1 MKVMKSL
8 GLDQELAQRF
18 KTFPNGA
25 IAMEQLS
32 LDPNSDV
39 IGGTQTTEI
48 NISPGVKLIGLL
60 PNEIALNTD
69 YTLGICAHAKNADL
83 AKKLAQVLVGEQS
96 IHIRKSIGYIT
107 S

>member
-32 LDPNSDV
+32 LDPNTEV

-48 NISPGVKLIGLL
+48 NISPGVQLIGLL
-60 PNEIALNTD
+60 PQEIGLNTD
-69 YTLGICAHAKNADL
+69 YTLGICTNSKNPAL
-83 AKKLAQVLVGEQS
+83 AKKLAQVLVGEES
-96 IHIRKSIGYIT
+96 IQIRKSIGYIT
-107 S
+107 A

>member
-32 LDPNSDV
+32 LDPNTEV

-60 PNEIALNTD
+60 PNEVALNTD
-69 YTLGICAHAKNADL
+69 YTLGICAHAKNPEL